1 MQYCVETN
9 DLLHQFGDQTVV
21 DHVSLQVPYQSIYG
35 FLGPNGAGKTTTLRL
50 LTRLLR
56 KQHGT
61 IHLFGKALEKSRASL
76 LQQTGTMIESPSVYG
91 HLTATENLKVWQSYF
106 KCGDQRIGYVLQT
119 VGLEH
124 TGSKK
129 AGQFSL
135 GMKQRL
141 GIAIALLHQ
150 PQLLILDEPTNG
162 LDPEGIIEVR
172 TLLQQLNREEGI
184 TILVS
189 SHLLSEIEKL
199 VSHLGIIHKGQL
211 VFQGKL
217 EELSQQQQK
226 FSRLR
231 IATNDNERA
240 ATIILQSGLTGQTEG
255 EHILLPVPSKEQIAQ
270 LNFHLTQAGLSVY
283 ELQVNRVDLETIFID
298 LIHQP
303 I

>member
-21 DHVSLQVPYQSIYG
+21 DHVSLQVPDQSIYG

-50 LTRLLR
+50 LTGLLR

-61 IHLFGKALEKSRASL
+61 IHLFGMALEKSRASL

-240 ATIILQSGLTGQTEG
+240 AAIILQSGLTGQTEG

>member
-1 MQYCVETN
+1 MPYCVETSG
-9 DLLHQFGDQTVV
+9 LYHQFRDQTVV
-21 DHVSLQVPYQSIYG
+21 DHVSLQVPTRSIYG

-50 LTRLLR
+50 LTGLLR
-56 KQHGT
+56 KQRGA
-61 IHLFGKALEKSRASL
+61 IQLFGKPLEKSRAAL

-91 HLTATENLKVWQSYF
+91 HLTATENLQVWQSYF
-106 KCGDQRIGYVLQT
+106 RCADQRIPKVLQT
-119 VGLEH
+119 VGLAN

-162 LDPEGIIEVR
+162 LDPEGIIQIR
-172 TLLQQLNREEGI
+172 NLLQQLNQEEGI

-199 VSHLGIIHKGQL
+199 VSHLGIIHKGRL
-211 VFQGKL
+211 LFQGKL
-217 EELSQQQQK
+217 EELSQQQNRN
-226 FSRLR
+226 SRLR

-240 ATIILQSGLTGQTEG
+240 ATIILQSGLTGQIEG
-255 EHILLPVPSKEQIAQ
+255 EKIFLPVPSNEQIAQ
-270 LNFHLTQAGLSVY
+270 LNFSLTQAGISVY
-283 ELQVNRVDLETIFID
+283 ELQVNRGDLETIFID
-298 LIHQP
+298 LINQP

>member
-1 MQYCVETN
+1 MHYCVETSG
-9 DLLHQFGDQTVV
+9 LCHQFRDQMVV
-21 DHVSLQVPYQSIYG
+21 DHVSLQVPTRSIYG

-50 LTRLLR
+50 LTGLLR
-56 KQHGT
+56 KQRGE
-61 IHLFGKALEKSRASL
+61 IQLFGKPLEKNRASL
-76 LQQTGTMIESPSVYG
+76 LQQTGTMIESPSVYA
-91 HLTATENLKVWQSYF
+91 HLTATENLEVWQSYF
-106 KCGDQRIGYVLQT
+106 RCSDQRIPNVLQT
-119 VGLEH
+119 VGLAT

-150 PQLLILDEPTNG
+150 PKLLILDEPTNG
-162 LDPEGIIEVR
+162 LDPEGIIEIR
-172 TLLQQLNREEGI
+172 TLLQQLNQEEGI

-199 VSHLGIIHKGQL
+199 VSHLGIIHQGRL

-217 EELSQQQQK
+217 EELSQQQNRNA
-226 FSRLR
+226 RLC

-240 ATIILQSGLTGQTEG
+240 ATIILQSGLTGQLEG
-255 EHILLPVPSKEQIAQ
+255 EKILLPVPSKEQIAQ
-270 LNFHLTQAGLSVY
+270 LNFRLTQAGISVY

-298 LIHQP
+298 LINQP